1 MEPKHASS
9 CGVPG
14 ERRPAVDGRD
24 AGGVVSGEAEQLP
37 GGSGGRRT
45 IGVAGLDGDA
55 DDVTSSLDDNG
66 ECSAWLRERETAVR
80 RPTAAPVAASASA
93 LGKGSSYTVADS
105 MQPPQGHHCRR
116 VCPRIAHQSA
126 RFATVAVEVCEPTVV
141 LFRLAFT
148 TVVFS
153 ERSYSYNCNWLH
165 QDGEA
170 CVW

>member
-55 DDVTSSLDDNG
+55 DDVASLLDDNG
-66 ECSAWLRERETAVR
+66 ECGAWLRERDAAVR
-80 RPTAAPVAASASA
+80 RPTAAPVAASARA
-93 LGKGSSYTVADS
+93 VGNGSSYTVADN
-105 MQPPQGHHCRR
+105 MQLRPTVSRR
-116 VCPRIAHQSA
+116 GQPRTWCARQSA
-126 RFATVAVEVCEPTVV
+126 FVKLAHETSVGPRRLEVA
-141 LFRLAFT
+141 F
-148 TVVFS
+148 
-153 ERSYSYNCNWLH
+153 
-165 QDGEA
+165 
-170 CVW
+170 